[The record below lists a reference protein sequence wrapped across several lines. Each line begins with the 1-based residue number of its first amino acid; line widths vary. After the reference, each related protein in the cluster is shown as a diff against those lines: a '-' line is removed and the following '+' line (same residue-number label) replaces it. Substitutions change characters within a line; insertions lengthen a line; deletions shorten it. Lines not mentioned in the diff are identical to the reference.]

1 MPLRRFLLALAAS
14 LALHIALLGLALPQ
28 GKVSPRNTA
37 LSARL
42 LPPATV
48 RPSEALLKDTL
59 ADERRAE
66 AVQHQAR
73 PSDTKSRRPGP
84 RTPDE
89 AAQRKLSEVM
99 FYPPEAVSRGLEGEV
114 RVLLTLDAEG
124 GIMDAQ
130 VAAGSGHRL
139 LDIAAVQAALAMGSL
154 PGAGVRELILP
165 VVFRLR

>member
-1 MPLRRFLLALAAS
+1 
-14 LALHIALLGLALPQ
+14 
-28 GKVSPRNTA
+28 
-37 LSARL
+37 
-42 LPPATV
+42 
-48 RPSEALLKDTL
+48 
-59 ADERRAE
+59 
-66 AVQHQAR
+66 
-73 PSDTKSRRPGP
+73 
-84 RTPDE
+84 
-89 AAQRKLSEVM
+89 M